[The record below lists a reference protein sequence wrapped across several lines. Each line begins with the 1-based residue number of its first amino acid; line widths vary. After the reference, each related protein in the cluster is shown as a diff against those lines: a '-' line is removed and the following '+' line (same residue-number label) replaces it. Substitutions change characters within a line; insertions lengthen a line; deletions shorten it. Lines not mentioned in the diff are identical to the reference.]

1 MLLRSILRSLSR
13 LGLALGMLLVLALPA
28 GADIYHVKLSSGT
41 VIDTR
46 YQPQDASWDKSMVLL
61 LTEVGNWVGV
71 RKDEIESVTAENATR
86 GFGVTIRNNT
96 ISPGFAPNDQPNPNG
111 DKGAAALDR
120 LTQAIQGL
128 SQSQQQ
134 KPYTIQQGV
143 SSEQTQ
149 GIRLASSTRMRA
161 AAACAGGDPGAFPR
175 RIGIGGSGSPDSAEL
190 AVERPAG
197 AQGHDSPRLLA
208 TVLPNAR
215 RWPVEIL
222 WSARPGASSS
232 PLLFRPPLRSR
243 GLPDPA
249 RGGPHATAYRR
260 PRPQPHRD
268 SFRPR
273 SRPPRGRSGRLL
285 AFPPGG
291 ALPAAPAEPVR
302 PQSRTDRGSPSRPRG
317 APPQRARPG
326 REPQG
331 WGSPRSSS
339 ALRAWP
345 MPSTA

>member
-1 MLLRSILRSLSR
+1 MLRSIFRSLSR

-96 ISPGFAPNDQPNPNG
+96 ISLGVAPNDQPNPNG
-111 DKGAAALDR
+111 DKGNAALDR

-149 GIRLASSTRMRA
+149 GIPAGFINPNAS
-161 AAACAGGDPGAFPR
+161 GGGQPIAIPVPFPS
-175 RIGIGGSGSPDSAEL
+175 GSG
-190 AVERPAG
+190 
-197 AQGHDSPRLLA
+197 
-208 TVLPNAR
+208 
-215 RWPVEIL
+215 
-222 WSARPGASSS
+222 
-232 PLLFRPPLRSR
+232 
-243 GLPDPA
+243 
-249 RGGPHATAYRR
+249 
-260 PRPQPHRD
+260 
-268 SFRPR
+268 
-273 SRPPRGRSGRLL
+273 
-285 AFPPGG
+285 
-291 ALPAAPAEPVR
+291 PAAPAAPT
-302 PQSRTDRGSPSRPRG
+302 PPSS
-317 APPQRARPG
+317 Q
-326 REPQG
+326 
-331 WGSPRSSS
+331 
-339 ALRAWP
+339 
-345 MPSTA
+345 